1 MSVLIICP
9 GRDPSK
15 WVEALKD
22 LEPGINLSI
31 YPEVQEPEKIKYV
44 ISWKHPRG
52 IFKKYP
58 NIKVIASMG
67 AGVDHITSD
76 PEIPE
81 TVNITRIIDEQLCKD
96 MSSFVLSL
104 IMDKIRNISLHH
116 NARTWEPLLYN
127 QEEEEQIGIMGLGTL
142 GEAVA
147 KKLVKNDFKV
157 SGWAKSQKH
166 IEGVH
171 SYHGE
176 RGLAEFLKRTTVLVC
191 LLPLTSETENILN
204 KELFEQLPKGAFII
218 NVARGEHLVEHD
230 LLEMVDKRHL
240 SGASLDVFRN
250 EPLPQEHPFWNHP
263 RIYITPHIASVTDPR
278 KVVGQILENYKRML
292 GNQPLKN
299 KIELRKGY

>member
-9 GRDPSK
+9 GKDPSK
-15 WVEALKD
+15 WVEALKE
-22 LEPGINLSI
+22 LEPGINLSV

-76 PEIPE
+76 PEIPHS
-81 TVNITRIIDEQLCKD
+81 VDITRIIDEQLCKD

-104 IMDKIRNISLHH
+104 VMDKIRNISIYH
-116 NARTWEPLLYN
+116 NARTWEPLLYK
-127 QEEEEQIGIMGLGTL
+127 QENEEQIGIMGLGTL

-147 KKLVKNDFKV
+147 KKLIKNDFKV
-157 SGWAKSQKH
+157 CGWAKSKKH

-171 SYHGE
+171 SYQGE
-176 RGLAEFLKRTTVLVC
+176 RELFEFLNKTTVLVC
-191 LLPLTSETENILN
+191 LLPLTAETENILN
-204 KELFEQLPKGAFII
+204 KELFEKLPKGAYII

-230 LLEMVDKRHL
+230 LLEMIDKMHL

-250 EPLPQEHPFWNHP
+250 EPLPQEHPFWKHP
-263 RIYITPHIASVTDPR
+263 RIYVTPHIASVTDPK
-278 KVVGQILENYKRML
+278 KVVHQIIENYKRML
-292 GNQPLKN
+292 GNLPLKN